1 MENGH
6 ASARPGKENRL
17 NRARLA
23 QRAAADVT
31 LDTGALEG
39 GPSLLRIH
47 GPPSRAPA
55 PSVPS
60 SSFVCSSKKHAR
72 VLSAGLALRVLER
85 CPPLWFGA
93 VPMSSPPVLFGLA
106 LRLARCDRAR
116 RRPCHRLERHHH
128 RARSRIV
135 ESREF
140 PCSWKTTFLTKT
152 VSRKRKKGRKSVRTK
167 QNTL

>member
-6 ASARPGKENRL
+6 ASARPGKENGL
-17 NRARLA
+17 NRSRLA
-23 QRAAADVT
+23 QRAASDVT
-31 LDTGALEG
+31 LDTGALE
-39 GPSLLRIH
+39 IH

-72 VLSAGLALRVLER
+72 VLFRLGWLSECSKDVLLFGLALCSCRARLSSLLE
-85 CPPLWFGA
+85 
-93 VPMSSPPVLFGLA
+93 FGLA

-116 RRPCHRLERHHH
+116 RRPSHIAWGTTSIE
-128 RARSRIV
+128 RSRIV
-135 ESREF
+135 SAF

-152 VSRKRKKGRKSVRTK
+152 VSRKRKKGRKSVRTE